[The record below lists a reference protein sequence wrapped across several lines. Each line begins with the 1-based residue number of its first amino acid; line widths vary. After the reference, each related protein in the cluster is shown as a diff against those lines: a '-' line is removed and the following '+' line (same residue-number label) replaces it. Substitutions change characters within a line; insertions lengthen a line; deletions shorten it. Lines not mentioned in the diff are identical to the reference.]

1 MTFRPNS
8 NSAANELDIAQ
19 LVDHYIAAHCI
30 TYAQYQF
37 LSAAVLA
44 DGTVRDLPDA
54 VTLPDPVIVTEPVPE
69 TLQVVDGG
77 TLDVS
82 WEPSKLALP
91 LELELR
97 ARGDQG
103 GRTVFCRVEDDG
115 VVDDRRAVS
124 LNHAPPELRQ
134 R

>member
-44 DGTVRDLPDA
+44 DGTVDDVERQQINRLFA
-54 VTLPDPVIVTEPVPE
+54 AIQTGMVRIV
-69 TLQVVDGG
+69 D
-77 TLDVS
+77 
-82 WEPSKLALP
+82 
-91 LELELR
+91 
-97 ARGDQG
+97 
-103 GRTVFCRVEDDG
+103 
-115 VVDDRRAVS
+115 
-124 LNHAPPELRQ
+124 
-134 R
+134 